1 MLAKFNCPQKGL
13 YDPDIVSKKRLA
25 TDNIIY
31 KFKKELCNNF
41 RRGGMC
47 WIQRSDISCK
57 LANFRRGGMCRIQI
71 LDILCKLAN
80 FRRGGICARFKDQTY
95 IMQAC

>member
-1 MLAKFNCPQKGL
+1 VPG
-13 YDPDIVSKKRLA
+13 
-25 TDNIIY
+25 
-31 KFKKELCNNF
+31 
-41 RRGGMC
+41 
-47 WIQRSDISCK
+47 QRSDISCK

-95 IMQAC
+95 HASLLISGEVVFAGFKDHIMQAC